1 MNLKMIHEMWKS
13 TDDYSITS
21 SAHVRLYKFTRDHF
35 VLNAYLKMRVFF
47 ALQIPSQTTIKMI
60 KDHCD
65 TFGIDVAKYQPMIDL
80 FNSVDRLVDIMN
92 GKAFQGSKDKNVQLI
107 DCPKHS
113 HITELFDVLRLF
125 EEWKEESGGFTKKFI
140 TKQMYE
146 DLVWMVFGVAAHAVL
161 YLKDD
166 KSRVMH
172 QGRSGTDFLEHF
184 FAKLRYINSNPT
196 MQQSREAASKVSSD
210 VGMES
215 RAFERSRGNSGTAPS
230 QTTADDLLAPI
241 EKD

>member
-1 MNLKMIHEMWKS
+1 
-13 TDDYSITS
+13 
-21 SAHVRLYKFTRDHF
+21 
-35 VLNAYLKMRVFF
+35 
-47 ALQIPSQTTIKMI
+47 
-60 KDHCD
+60 
-65 TFGIDVAKYQPMIDL
+65 
-80 FNSVDRLVDIMN
+80 
-92 GKAFQGSKDKNVQLI
+92 
-107 DCPKHS
+107 
-113 HITELFDVLRLF
+113 
-125 EEWKEESGGFTKKFI
+125 
-140 TKQMYE
+140 
-146 DLVWMVFGVAAHAVL
+146 MVFGVAAHAVL

-230 QTTADDLLAPI
+230 QTTAGDLLAPI